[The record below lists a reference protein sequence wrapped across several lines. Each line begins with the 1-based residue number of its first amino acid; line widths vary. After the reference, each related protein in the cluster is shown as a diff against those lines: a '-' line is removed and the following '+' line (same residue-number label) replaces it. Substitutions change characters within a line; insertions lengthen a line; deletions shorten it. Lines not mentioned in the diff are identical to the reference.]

1 MYHYLVAK
9 NANYKKSNHV
19 QETAKNPSMIP
30 EALRGH
36 MTWCR
41 AFPAKHN
48 NSAQQTCGTA
58 ASIARAHIPCSAQIP
73 QISKSI
79 FDLDSS
85 DKTRELIQRSE
96 KNTFLELISDAQDL
110 ASIFL
115 VSFFPPTNKTSGI
128 KGTKENIQNLKLS
141 C

>member
-1 MYHYLVAK
+1 
-9 NANYKKSNHV
+9 
-19 QETAKNPSMIP
+19 MIP
-30 EALRGH
+30 EPLRAH
-36 MTWCR
+36 MTWYR
-41 AFPAKHN
+41 VFPAKHN
-48 NSAQQTCGTA
+48 NSSQQTCGTA

-85 DKTRELIQRSE
+85 DKTHELIQRSK
-96 KNTFLELISDAQDL
+96 KNTFLELILDVQGL

-115 VSFFPPTNKTSGI
+115 VSFFPPTNKTSAI

>member
-1 MYHYLVAK
+1 MQITK
-9 NANYKKSNHV
+9 NLIMFKKLKK
-19 QETAKNPSMIP
+19 TSMIP
-30 EALRGH
+30 EPLRAH

-41 AFPAKHN
+41 AFPTKHN
-48 NSAQQTCGTA
+48 NSVQQTCGTV

-79 FDLDSS
+79 FDSDSS
-85 DKTRELIQRSE
+85 DKTCELIPRSK
-96 KNTFLELISDAQDL
+96 KNTFLDLISDAQGL

-128 KGTKENIQNLKLS
+128 KGPKENIQNLKLS